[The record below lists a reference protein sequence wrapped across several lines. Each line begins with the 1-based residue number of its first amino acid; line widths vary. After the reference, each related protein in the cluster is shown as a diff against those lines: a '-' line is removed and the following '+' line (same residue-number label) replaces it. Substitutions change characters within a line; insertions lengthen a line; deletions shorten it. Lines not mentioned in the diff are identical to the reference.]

1 MAQLSN
7 DCFVTDSRMRRID
20 EALAEIMARFRR
32 GRPIEPLLSFGA
44 GALRLAA
51 DSHESAPFGA
61 MSGARW
67 AAVADVGVGL
77 RIPLRRH
84 RFELGIEAHALLA
97 QPYPTVQFLGNE
109 VARAGRPSLVGSV
122 TLLGGI

>member
-1 MAQLSN
+1 MLS
-7 DCFVTDSRMRRID
+7 
-20 EALAEIMARFRR
+20 L
-32 GRPIEPLLSFGA
+32 GA

-51 DSHESAPFGA
+51 DSHEAAPFEA
-61 MSGARW
+61 VSGARW
-67 AAVADVGVGL
+67 AAAGDVGVGL

-84 RFELGIEAHALLA
+84 RFELGVEAHVLFA

-109 VARAGRPSLVGSV
+109 VAQAGRPSLMGSV